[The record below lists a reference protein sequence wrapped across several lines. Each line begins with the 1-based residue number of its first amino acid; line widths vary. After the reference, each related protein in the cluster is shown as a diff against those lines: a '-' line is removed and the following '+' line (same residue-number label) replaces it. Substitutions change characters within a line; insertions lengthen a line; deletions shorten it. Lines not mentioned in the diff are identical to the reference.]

1 VREKAHWSDR
11 ATYAKQVVSLWPSS
25 ASARGMVK
33 LGSIVR
39 TDPFTGHAHLLLTL
53 QLGVNGE
60 DRPLYFRCSVLRLL
74 PQNLR
79 VDARHVAHVA
89 VFIGALSCFE
99 DVVARLL
106 RVADDLKVDAQVEM
120 GVE

>member
-1 VREKAHWSDR
+1 MREKAHWSDR

-39 TDPFTGHAHLLLTL
+39 TDPIMTP

-60 DRPLYFRCSVLRLL
+60 DRPLCFRCSVLRLL

-106 RVADDLKVDAQVEM
+106 GVADGLKVDAQVEV